1 MELNKDNTYIM
12 NMEGAYIYKDIV
24 EGEKTTS
31 KGKDLAKLFT
41 ATMPFSLES
50 LRMEQMF
57 DDVYY
62 EVNGKRYTKCILNVC
77 FDKDYTKWEDRIN
90 EETGEVKRVKIATV
104 KKKKIRKKLYL
115 EGFYIDGQ
123 HYVFYKRGSAKAKNG
138 FALFILE
145 EMRDKL
151 IERSR
156 LWVNFEEDEEVD
168 LTSLRAYE
176 SLISSGLVDVID
188 IKPHEILI
196 IDDIYGVEFKS
207 KANVTREIN
216 GVMETK
222 DEIIDIQNCLS
233 DGQALADEELFKRCG
248 HPEKGMM
255 LLRNDFLKSCAFN
268 TKLQKFW
275 RENGITE
282 LIDMFGNKHRAE
294 DIKLVITPNSLK
306 FLKFAYKIGD
316 GSKAECYK
324 YWCEHIDSTF
334 GIVKYDKEGNF
345 GTYNR
350 TTYQLLNSMPYL
362 TKEDLMDITQEER
375 DFVML
380 LKNDDAVFR
389 HYIGKDAVA
398 SLKLEE
404 QLESDE
410 EITMLENTELLSAL
424 LLVNSDIQYTKKFK
438 KLKSDLISNYVSHLK
453 MGKIRVKDSK
463 YTTLISNPYE
473 MLLATIGKFNG
484 KSIMQGREVYCKYY
498 KDGQEFCIS
507 RNPHINAGNVMW
519 GKNVYHEEYDK
530 WFNFTDNISCV
541 NFFDNDMPDRLQ
553 GCDTDSDTFLTLVH
567 PVLVKNAKVCEKEF
581 ATPVNKVEGTS
592 VPKKNNMIEQC
603 NMDVALSDNYIGKIV
618 NMSQIFNSYLNDA
631 IYRNAPKEEIDS
643 LYNMSSRLSSMSQ
656 IEIDRSKKVFDNINM
671 AKELKSMRNNK
682 YIRHVQCEDEN
693 GNEYSKMVVPT
704 FFAMVSDA
712 DKFREYEV
720 FHTPLDILQEVLK
733 LNYAQRRGIK
743 NKEMKE
749 LLVKPKTLE
758 GEYQTKGAK
767 LIYEIVLKCGKK
779 INSTKLKTCTLN
791 EKAKQTV
798 IRKAKFEAIK
808 ELKKLNPNDNTIL
821 GIIKQCFEKTGNL
834 DFKKHGMLTLNLLFA
849 SKKKQVLKCFKKEE
863 DDNELVLVKMK
874 DVCDYD
880 FFGEKYQT
888 CVKSEIK

>member
-57 DDVYY
+57 DDVCYDIS
-62 EVNGKRYTKCILNVC
+62 GKRYTKYILNVC
-77 FDKDYTKWEDRIN
+77 FDKDYTKWEDRID
-90 EETGEVKRVKIATV
+90 EETGEVKRVKVATV
-104 KKKKIRKKLYL
+104 KKKKIRQKLYL
-115 EGFYIDGQ
+115 EGFYIDGK

-151 IERSR
+151 IDRSR
-156 LWVNFEEDEEVD
+156 LGLVFEEDEEVD

-196 IDDIYGVEFKS
+196 IDDIYGKEFKS

-233 DGQALADEELFKRCG
+233 DGQALADEELFERCG
-248 HPEKGMM
+248 HPDKGMM

-268 TKLQKFW
+268 TNLQDFW
-275 RENGITE
+275 KENGITE
-282 LIDMFGNKHRAE
+282 LTDMFGNKYRAE

-375 DFVML
+375 DYVML
-380 LKNDDAVFR
+380 LKNDEAVFR
-389 HYIGKDAVA
+389 HYIGKDAIA

-438 KLKSDLISNYVSHLK
+438 ELKKKLIYNYVSHLK
-453 MGKIRVKDSK
+453 MGKIRVRDSK
-463 YTTLISNPYE
+463 YITLVSNPYE
-473 MLLATIGKFNG
+473 MLLATIGKFDG
-484 KSIMQGREVYCKYY
+484 TAIMKGREIYCKYY
-498 KDGQEFCIS
+498 KDGQEFCVS

-519 GKNVYHEEYDK
+519 AKNVHHEEYDK

-553 GCDTDSDTFLTLVH
+553 G
-567 PVLVKNAKVCEKEF
+567 
-581 ATPVNKVEGTS
+581 
-592 VPKKNNMIEQC
+592 
-603 NMDVALSDNYIGKIV
+603 
-618 NMSQIFNSYLNDA
+618 
-631 IYRNAPKEEIDS
+631 
-643 LYNMSSRLSSMSQ
+643 
-656 IEIDRSKKVFDNINM
+656 
-671 AKELKSMRNNK
+671 
-682 YIRHVQCEDEN
+682 
-693 GNEYSKMVVPT
+693 
-704 FFAMVSDA
+704 
-712 DKFREYEV
+712 
-720 FHTPLDILQEVLK
+720 
-733 LNYAQRRGIK
+733 
-743 NKEMKE
+743 
-749 LLVKPKTLE
+749 
-758 GEYQTKGAK
+758 
-767 LIYEIVLKCGKK
+767 
-779 INSTKLKTCTLN
+779 
-791 EKAKQTV
+791 
-798 IRKAKFEAIK
+798 
-808 ELKKLNPNDNTIL
+808 
-821 GIIKQCFEKTGNL
+821 
-834 DFKKHGMLTLNLLFA
+834 
-849 SKKKQVLKCFKKEE
+849 
-863 DDNELVLVKMK
+863 
-874 DVCDYD
+874 
-880 FFGEKYQT
+880 
-888 CVKSEIK
+888 